1 MDLCFKLYT
10 LLYSAADR
18 GAGRGLGLPGDGPQQ
33 QRGGARRE
41 GDAVC
46 LPAAAAPPQELLL
59 QAAVSQG
66 LLGSVQCWK
75 KICISFNM
83 DELKSHTMISH
94 KPKYDGG
101 I

>member
-10 LLYSAADR
+10 LLNSAADR

-46 LPAAAAPPQELLL
+46 LPAAAAQAQELLL
-59 QAAVSQG
+59 QAAVSPG
-66 LLGSVQCWK
+66 LSLCNVARKFAYLLTWMNTKVTLG
-75 KICISFNM
+75 
-83 DELKSHTMISH
+83 
-94 KPKYDGG
+94 
-101 I
+101 

>member
-1 MDLCFKLYT
+1 MNLRMDLCFKLYT

-46 LPAAAAPPQELLL
+46 LPAAAAQAQELLL
-59 QAAVSQG
+59 QAAVSRAWFCAM
-66 LLGSVQCWK
+66 LEENLH
-75 KICISFNM
+75 IF
-83 DELKSHTMISH
+83 
-94 KPKYDGG
+94 
-101 I
+101 